1 MNNINEKVDWR
12 NVHIRN
18 MTFGYDVTD
27 LDERIKALRLLNDT
41 GLEYAPGYRVSYTG
55 VEPGVA
61 RLDKIS
67 WLGFPWR
74 QW

>member
-1 MNNINEKVDWR
+1 MNNIDEKVDWR

-18 MTFGYDVTD
+18 MIFGYDVTD

-41 GLEYAPGYRVSYTG
+41 GLGYAPGYRVSYTG
-55 VEPGVA
+55 VDPGVA